1 MQYGLHS
8 TLVKF
13 VVNSDN
19 STCKPYLH
27 PKTKKELHR
36 MLHLMSKANFVIHWN
51 IQTIFCKGKNDN
63 NKP

>member
-13 VVNSDN
+13 VLKSDN
-19 STCKPYLH
+19 STYKPYLH
-27 PKTKKELHR
+27 QKKELHR
-36 MLHLMSKANFVIHWN
+36 MLHVMSKANFVIPWN